1 MMSGE
6 PATRLCWEDTEKLSQ
21 LYLTLAAIEEMEE
34 RANIMCVKETAVAA
48 RITRTKRA
56 RGSVADSQES
66 LWREFTT
73 LALALDQLETHIATK
88 RFAVAAVVEADA
100 FLFEVCAAVSD

>member
-1 MMSGE
+1 MLGE
-6 PATRLCWEDTEKLSQ
+6 PATRLCWEDTEKLF
-21 LYLTLAAIEEMEE
+21 LVYLTLAAIEEMEGM
-34 RANIMCVKETAVAA
+34 ANSMRVKETALAG
-48 RITRTKRA
+48 RINRSKRA
-56 RGSVADSQES
+56 RGSVADAQES

-73 LALALDQLETHIATK
+73 LALALDKLETQIATK